1 MEIQKNILSLV
12 FLFSTLFF
20 LSSSSVA
27 AAAANKKGT
36 YNVQSFGAKSD
47 GKSDCTKAFLSA
59 WASAC
64 ASTGPATIYVPPGRF
79 LIGSALFG
87 GQLCKSSSITIQIDG
102 TLVAP
107 SNFDVI
113 GRSGNWIK
121 FERVTGVSIIGG
133 TLDGQG
139 TSLWACKNSGK
150 NCPKGAT
157 VSNII
162 HFVSIL
168 DRFLQ
173 SSNRILYFFI
183 CPVFLLLFS
192 CSPIF
197 FSAV

>member
-1 MEIQKNILSLV
+1 MEIQINILSLV

-20 LSSSSVA
+20 LSSSPVAAA

-113 GRSGNWIK
+113 GHSGNWIK

-162 HFVSIL
+162 HLVSIL
-168 DRFLQ
+168 DRF
-173 SSNRILYFFI
+173 
-183 CPVFLLLFS
+183 
-192 CSPIF
+192 
-197 FSAV
+197 